1 MCKLEDFGPI
11 PDVLEAA
18 GDVVKGVG
26 GVATDIVKGAED
38 AADSVGD
45 AFARLDDFVNDITWR
60 NRRRAEKAEERRY
73 QLQRQVQITNTNY
86 QKFNNRQKRLA
97 QIREARLRRAQAIS
111 AAVASGA
118 ELGSS
123 NVEGVLGSLGTQ
135 TAFNEA
141 KITNANLVGN
151 HLSGLNQEI
160 GYQSYLFNKAQM
172 NQQYQMQLF
181 NTAMQVGPI
190 AFGALKG

>member
-1 MCKLEDFGPI
+1 MCKGKIDLGPVS
-11 PDVLEAA
+11 DLF
-18 GDVVKGVG
+18 D
-26 GVATDIVKGAED
+26 DI
-38 AADSVGD
+38 GD
-45 AFARLDDFVNDITWR
+45 ALARADDFVNDITWR

-73 QLQRQVQITNTNY
+73 QLQKQAQKTNTNY
-86 QKFNNRQKRLA
+86 QKFNNRQQRLA

-118 ELGSS
+118 DLSSS

-151 HLSGLNQEI
+151 YLSGLNQEI

-172 NQQYQMQLF
+172 NQQYQMQMFNLAMKVGSKLF
-181 NTAMQVGPI
+181 GS
-190 AFGALKG
+190 FLKKGAPSGSAG

>member
-1 MCKLEDFGPI
+1 MCKIDLGPVSDFF
-11 PDVLEAA
+11 
-18 GDVVKGVG
+18 
-26 GVATDIVKGAED
+26 
-38 AADSVGD
+38 DSVGD
-45 AFARLDDFVNDITWR
+45 ALAGVDDFVNDITWR
-60 NRRRAEKAEERRY
+60 NQAKAEKAAERQY
-73 QLQRQVQITNTNY
+73 QLQKQVQRTSTNY

-141 KITNANLVGN
+141 KITNANLIGN
-151 HLSGLNQEI
+151 YLSGLNQEI

-181 NTAMQVGPI
+181 NTAMQVGSML
-190 AFGALKG
+190 FGSSLLKKGAPNGRKE